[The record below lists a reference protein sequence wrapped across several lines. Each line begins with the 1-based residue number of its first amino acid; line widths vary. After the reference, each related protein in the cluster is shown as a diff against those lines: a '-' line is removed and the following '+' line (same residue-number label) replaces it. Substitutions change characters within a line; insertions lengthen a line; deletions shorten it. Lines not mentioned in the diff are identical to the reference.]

1 METGTETRDNRLFI
15 VIALVL
21 TASLLLGLVSIGG
34 LVAYRLFFTPTEVA
48 MPPEGAVPTEEP
60 VVPATPTPVPLPTAT
75 ATAAPTP
82 TLVIAPG
89 TGGSATPTPASG
101 DGQGSPGMS
110 TPNSESS
117 EMPETGFGL
126 VETLGIGVA
135 LASLAGGARVARR
148 LRAR

>member
-1 METGTETRDNRLFI
+1 METGTETRDNKLFM

-21 TASLLLGLVSIGG
+21 TGSLLLGLVGIGG
-34 LVAYRLFFTPTEVA
+34 LVGYRLFFTPTQVA
-48 MPPEGAVPTEEP
+48 MPPQG
-60 VVPATPTPVPLPTAT
+60 ATPTVSPVVTATPTRVVLPTAT
-75 ATAAPTP
+75 PTTAPTP

-89 TGGSATPTPASG
+89 TGVSATPSPASG

-126 VETLGIGVA
+126 AETLGIGVA

-148 LRAR
+148 LRVR

>member
-1 METGTETRDNRLFI
+1 METGTETRDNRLFM

-21 TASLLLGLVSIGG
+21 TASLLLGLVGIGG

-48 MPPEGAVPTEEP
+48 MPSQS
-60 VVPATPTPVPLPTAT
+60 ATPTQAPVVTPTSTSVVLPSAT
-75 ATAAPTP
+75 ATTAPTP

-89 TGGSATPTPASG
+89 VGGAATSTPASG

-110 TPNSESS
+110 TPNSDSP

-126 VETLGIGVA
+126 AGTAGIGVA
-135 LASLAGGARVARR
+135 LASLAVGARAARR

>member
-1 METGTETRDNRLFI
+1 METGTEARDNRLFM

-21 TASLLLGLVSIGG
+21 TGSLLLGLVGIGG

-48 MPPEGAVPTEEP
+48 MPPQGVTPTVGP
-60 VVPATPTPVPLPTAT
+60 VVTATPTRVVQPTAT
-75 ATAAPTP
+75 PTTAPTP
-82 TLVIAPG
+82 TLVVPPG
-89 TGGSATPTPASG
+89 TGVSATPTPAGG

-110 TPNSESS
+110 APNSESS

-126 VETLGIGVA
+126 AGTLGIGAA
-135 LASLAGGARVARR
+135 LASLAGGARAARR

>member
-1 METGTETRDNRLFI
+1 METGTETRDNKLFM

-21 TASLLLGLVSIGG
+21 TGSLLLGLVGIGG

-48 MPPEGAVPTEEP
+48 MPPQG
-60 VVPATPTPVPLPTAT
+60 ATPTVGTVATAT
-75 ATAAPTP
+75 ATRVVVPTATPTTAPTP

-89 TGGSATPTPASG
+89 MSISATSTPPSG

-126 VETLGIGVA
+126 AETLGMGAA
-135 LASLAGGARVARR
+135 LASLAGGARAARR

>member
-1 METGTETRDNRLFI
+1 METGTETRDNRLFM

-34 LVAYRLFFTPTEVA
+34 LVAYRLFFTPTKVA
-48 MPPEGAVPTEEP
+48 MPTEAVVPTQEP
-60 VVPATPTPVPLPTAT
+60 VVATTPTLVVLPTAT
-75 ATAAPTP
+75 PTTAPTP

-89 TGGSATPTPASG
+89 VGGSASPTATSS

-126 VETLGIGVA
+126 VETLGIGAA

-148 LRAR
+148 LRAT

>member
-1 METGTETRDNRLFI
+1 METGTETRDNRLFM

-34 LVAYRLFFTPTEVA
+34 LVAYRLFFTPTKVA
-48 MPPEGAVPTEEP
+48 MPSETAVPTE
-60 VVPATPTPVPLPTAT
+60 VSVAPATPTLVVLPTAT
-75 ATAAPTP
+75 PTTAPTP

-89 TGGSATPTPASG
+89 TAGSATPTLASG

-126 VETLGIGVA
+126 AETLGIGVV
-135 LASLAGGARVARR
+135 LASMAGGARVARR